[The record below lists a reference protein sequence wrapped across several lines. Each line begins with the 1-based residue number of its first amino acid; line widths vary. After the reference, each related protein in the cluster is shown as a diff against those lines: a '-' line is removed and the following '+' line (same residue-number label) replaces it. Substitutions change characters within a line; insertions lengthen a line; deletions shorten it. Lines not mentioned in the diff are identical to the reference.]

1 MTLVHVR
8 NVLVEDEIRTLLV
21 DSVVSEMHELVVQ
34 VLGTRRTV
42 LLSSKTSQSLL
53 IDKDPQRVDT

>member
-21 DSVVSEMHELVVQ
+21 DSVVSEVHELVIQ